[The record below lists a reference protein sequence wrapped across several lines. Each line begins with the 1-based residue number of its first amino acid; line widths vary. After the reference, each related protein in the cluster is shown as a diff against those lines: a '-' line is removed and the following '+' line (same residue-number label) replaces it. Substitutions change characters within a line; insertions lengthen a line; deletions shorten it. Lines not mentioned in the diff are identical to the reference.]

1 MAATHHVIH
10 AVTRAVDPAP
20 AAPTVPAV
28 APDML
33 WGHSPEFW
41 VAIGTA
47 ALAAATVALILLGL
61 RQLTAIKWESRQW
74 ETLKACD
81 RYTFDPILDVCLRK
95 LRDAKNAAKFEGHE
109 KEFRLEITTVLN
121 CLEGIAVGIY
131 QGVYIEDLARDHLQG
146 VLTEHVI
153 EYLKDGAPKKIDFE
167 SGAFPY
173 VIALSDR
180 WTEISRPRFVKREWR
195 LPWRKSQ

>member
-1 MAATHHVIH
+1 MAHVHHTVTTPIH
-10 AVTRAVDPAP
+10 NLVVDPA
-20 AAPTVPAV
+20 AAVSSEAF
-28 APDML
+28 

-47 ALAAATVALILLGL
+47 ALAAATVALILIGL
-61 RQLTAIKWESRQW
+61 RQINAIKWENRQW

-81 RYTFDPILDVCLRK
+81 RYTFDPILDACLRK
-95 LRDAKNAAKFEGHE
+95 LRDAKAAKSYDGQE
-109 KEFRLEITTVLN
+109 KNYRFEITTVLN

-146 VLTEHVI
+146 VVTEHVN
-153 EYLKDGAPKKIDFE
+153 EYLKDGAPRKIDFE
-167 SGAFPY
+167 AGAFPY

-180 WTEISRPRFVKREWR
+180 WTEISRPRFKG
-195 LPWRKSQ
+195 